1 MNDIQIRPYEHTDK
15 DFIYASWLES
25 YRHSSVITKRIR
37 DSEYYVGQQKMIDN
51 ILARKHTHI
60 SVAADV
66 NDLSFIHGYIV
77 AEATATPTVHFCFV
91 KKKLRKAG
99 IAKTLFTF
107 AGMPD
112 SLVCFTHWTDP
123 MESLVNRKDVRLV
136 YDPYKI

>member
-25 YRHSSVITKRIR
+25 YRNSSVMTKRIR
-37 DSEYYVGQQKMIDN
+37 DSEYYAGQHAVIDS
-51 ILARKHTHI
+51 IMSRKSTHI
-60 SVAADV
+60 SIAADV

-77 AEATATPTVHFCFV
+77 SEPLVVHFCFV

-99 IAKTLFTF
+99 IAKTLFNF
-107 AGMPD
+107 SGLPD
-112 SLVCFTHWTDP
+112 DIVYFTHWTDP